1 MPVAVFVT
9 RYFEGYEL
17 IDAAYAVPAGAL
29 AGVAALL
36 AARSVRRRSELSLGP
51 PAGLQAARAGRILG
65 LAGLWLAGAAAI
77 AVAVYG
83 LLEYVGSRE

>member
-1 MPVAVFVT
+1 MPVAVLAT

-17 IDAAYAVPAGAL
+17 LDAAYAIPA
-29 AGVAALL
+29 AALL
-36 AARSVRRRSELSLGP
+36 GAGAVLTARSARRLGERSIEP
-51 PAGLQAARAGRILG
+51 PAGLQAARIGRILG

-77 AVAVYG
+77 AVGVYG